1 MMHLQ
6 FHKEDKNMKKTKK
19 DEEIVQIVVNC
30 PKRKIQKVV
39 ALLYDMGATATNEVL
54 LSCTARRTSQ
64 MMEKRKE
71 NRALEYADEFWKTD
85 NEFVQKMRDAY
96 ADGISFTKLSR
107 FTGLTRTTLYRYLHG
122 ESFPNEI
129 DARNVL
135 DGIDAIYEEIKK

>member
-1 MMHLQ
+1 MG
-6 FHKEDKNMKKTKK
+6 KTKK
-19 DEEIVQIVVNC
+19 DEEIVQIIVDC
-30 PKRKIQKVV
+30 PKRKVQKVV
-39 ALLYDMGATATNEVL
+39 ALLSDMGATATNEVL
-54 LSCTARRTSQ
+54 LSCAARRASQ

-71 NRALEYADEFWKTD
+71 NRSLDYDKGFWKAD
-85 NEFVQKMRDAY
+85 NPFVQKMRDAY

-135 DGIDAIYEEIKK
+135 DGIDAIYGEIKK

>member
-1 MMHLQ
+1 M
-6 FHKEDKNMKKTKK
+6 EKTKK

-30 PKRKIQKVV
+30 PKSKIQRAV
-39 ALLYDMGATATNEVL
+39 ALLSDVGATATNEIL
-54 LSCTARRTSQ
+54 LSCAARKTSQ

-71 NRALEYADEFWKTD
+71 NRALEYADEFWQTD
-85 NEFVQKMRDAY
+85 NAFVQKMRDAY

-135 DGIDAIYEEIKK
+135 DGIDAIYGEIKK

>member
-1 MMHLQ
+1 ME
-6 FHKEDKNMKKTKK
+6 KAKK
-19 DEEIVQIVVNC
+19 DEEIVQIVINC
-30 PKRKIQKVV
+30 PKSKIQRAV

-54 LSCTARRTSQ
+54 LSCAARRTSQ

-71 NRALEYADEFWKTD
+71 NRALEYADEFWQTD
-85 NEFVQKMRDAY
+85 NAFVQKMRDAY

-107 FTGLTRTTLYRYLHG
+107 FTGLTRTTLYRYLYG

-135 DGIDAIYEEIKK
+135 DGIDAIYGEIKK